1 LDPATGL
8 FTWRPRGD
16 QGPSTNLVRVR
27 VADSGTPAA
36 TSEIAFT
43 VFVRD
48 TTADLLVA
56 VGSTNVLNGQSA
68 SLPLGLNA
76 DPGITNVSFRLPL
89 PPGALASVSLGGLA
103 PDVLSAT
110 LSDLTA
116 DGVTVRLELAS
127 GTSLTTDRHVADFRF
142 TTVPGDAS
150 DLFVVN
156 PTQITGIKAA
166 AEPVAST
173 LSRAGTLILI
183 GREPVLQ
190 LNGADSLTVYG
201 RPGTR
206 FQVQTAPDMN
216 GPWTPVGP
224 VQIPVDGRWST
235 STIDILD
242 PAQLLRAI
250 GL

>member
-1 LDPATGL
+1 
-8 FTWRPRGD
+8 
-16 QGPSTNLVRVR
+16 VR

-142 TTVPGDAS
+142 TTFAGDAS

-190 LNGADSLTVYG
+190 MGAIDSLTVYG

-206 FQVQTAPDMN
+206 FQIQTAPELN

-224 VQIPVDGRWST
+224 LQIPVDGRWST
-235 STIDILD
+235 STLDILD
-242 PAQLLRAI
+242 PVQLFRAI